1 MSFLQESL
9 YFGFVISLA
18 AYLAGVWNQKEGGM
32 GYIKSASGF
41 CGHCDRGAEAFACGL
56 CFL

>member
-18 AYLAGVWNQKEGGM
+18 ASGRGMDQKEGGM
-32 GYIKSASGF
+32 GYIKPASGF

>member
-1 MSFLQESL
+1 MSVLQESL

-18 AYLAGVWNQKEGGM
+18 AYLIGCWLKKKVGYFESAVGG
-32 GYIKSASGF
+32 GCDCHCSA
-41 CGHCDRGAEAFACGL
+41 AVFACGL